1 MPEKKKSGSEFRTNI
16 LSLKY
21 IIEHLFL
28 FVKSFY
34 AFLNKIK
41 ERDKILES
49 LRFNVEK
56 FGLWLT
62 LRKKLFIIIY
72 VYPFA

>member
-1 MPEKKKSGSEFRTNI
+1 MPEKKKSGSEFRTNV

-21 IIEHLFL
+21 IIEHSFL